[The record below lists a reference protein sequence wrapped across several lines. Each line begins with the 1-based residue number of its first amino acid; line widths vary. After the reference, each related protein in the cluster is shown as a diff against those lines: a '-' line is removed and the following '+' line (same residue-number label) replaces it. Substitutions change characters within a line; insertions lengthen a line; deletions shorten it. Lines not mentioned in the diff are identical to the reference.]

1 MRMRNITLIIL
12 SILLFGCSSKNETDE
27 FLIPHYSLTVINTS
41 SFLISLDYA
50 NNFNIEHSENY
61 TTLSIF
67 SPWDNAGVLY
77 TYYLVKNDTIKTP
90 NDGVKIKVP
99 LQNIAVNSCSHVAY
113 IDALGLATKIV
124 ASTDPGYVYNENF
137 RNLFEAGKIENLGGS
152 YDMNF
157 EKILKVSPE
166 VLMVTGFK
174 GVDNMAI
181 RAQEAGIPVVYNYEW
196 VEKTVLGRAE
206 WIKFFGELF
215 DCRDKADSIFNEIK
229 TEYLRCAELA
239 GSATNKP
246 KVLSGA
252 PYKGTWYIPGG
263 QTFMAEF
270 YRNSGMDYF
279 YKDNKD
285 NFSLALSL
293 ETVMGNFLSSDIWVG
308 VDAKTYEALAS
319 QDERLM
325 LFKPT
330 KNKKV
335 YHYLNRT
342 TTTGGNDFWES
353 AMLRP
358 DILLKDFIRI
368 AHPEQL
374 PDWELYY
381 LGELE

>member
-1 MRMRNITLIIL
+1 MRNVTLIIL
-12 SILLFGCSSKNETDE
+12 SILLFGCNKKAEDSQLLTPN
-27 FLIPHYSLTVINTS
+27 PSLLTN
-41 SFLISLDYA
+41 LDYA
-50 NNFNIEHSENY
+50 NNFNIEHLDNY
-61 TTLSIF
+61 TTLSIL
-67 SPWDNAGVLY
+67 SPWEADKVLY
-77 TYYLVKNDTIKTP
+77 TYYLVKNDTIQTP
-90 NDGVKIKVP
+90 KDGVKIKVP
-99 LQNIAVNSCSHVAY
+99 VDKIAVNSCSHVAY
-113 IDALGLATKIV
+113 IDALGLTAKIV

-137 RNLFEAGKIENLGGS
+137 RNLLSEEKIENLGGS

-215 DCRDKADSIFNEIK
+215 DLREKADSIFNEIK

-270 YRNSGMDYF
+270 YNNSGMDYF

-325 LFKPT
+325 LFKPAKT
-330 KNKKV
+330 KKV

-368 AHPEQL
+368 AHPELL

-381 LGELE
+381 LGTVE

>member
-1 MRMRNITLIIL
+1 MRMRNLTLIIL
-12 SILLFGCSSKNETDE
+12 SILLFGCNKKAEDSQLLTPN
-27 FLIPHYSLTVINTS
+27 PSLLTN
-41 SFLISLDYA
+41 LDYA
-50 NNFNIEHSENY
+50 NNFNIEHSDNY
-61 TTLSIF
+61 TTLSIL
-67 SPWDNAGVLY
+67 SPWEADKVLY
-77 TYYLVKNDTIKTP
+77 TYYLVKNDTIQTP
-90 NDGVKIKVP
+90 KDGVKIKVP
-99 LQNIAVNSCSHVAY
+99 VDKIAVNSCSHVAY
-113 IDALGLATKIV
+113 IDALGLTAKIV

-137 RNLFEAGKIENLGGS
+137 RNLLSEGKIENLGGS

-174 GVDNMAI
+174 GVDNMAL

-215 DCRDKADSIFNEIK
+215 DLREKADSIFNEIK

-270 YRNSGMDYF
+270 YNNSGMDYF

-325 LFKPT
+325 LFKPAKT
-330 KNKKV
+330 KKV

-368 AHPEQL
+368 AHPELL

>member
-1 MRMRNITLIIL
+1 MRNCILLIL
-12 SILLFGCSSKNETDE
+12 SLLLFGCTTTSEELGVRSEELGVRGEE
-27 FLIPHYSLTVINTS
+27 FAENFIIKQDSL
-41 SFLISLDYA
+41 
-50 NNFNIEHSENY
+50 Y
-61 TTLSIF
+61 TTISII
-67 SPWDNAGVLY
+67 SPWEAGKVLY
-77 TYYLVKNDTIKTP
+77 TYYLVKNDTIQTP
-90 NDGVKIKVP
+90 NGGVKIRVP
-99 LQNIAVNSCSHVAY
+99 LENIAVNSCSHVAY
-113 IDALGLATKIV
+113 IDALGEIEKMV

-137 RNLFEAGKIENLGGS
+137 RNLLDAGKIENLGGS

-157 EKILKVSPE
+157 EKILKVSPK

-174 GVDNMAI
+174 GVDNMAV
-181 RAQEAGIPVVYNYEW
+181 RAQESGIPVVYNYEW
-196 VEKTVLGRAE
+196 IEKTVLGRAE
-206 WIKFFGELF
+206 WIKVFGELF
-215 DCRDKADSIFNEIK
+215 DERDKADSIFNEIK

-239 GSATNKP
+239 GDAENKP

-293 ETVMGNFLSSDIWVG
+293 ETVMGNFLNADIWVG
-308 VDAKTYEALAS
+308 VDVKTYEQLAA

-325 LFKPT
+325 LFKPA

-335 YHYLNRT
+335 YHYLSRT

-368 AHPEQL
+368 ANPELL

-381 LGELE
+381 LGKLE

>member
-1 MRMRNITLIIL
+1 MRNVTLIIL
-12 SILLFGCSSKNETDE
+12 SILLFGCNKKAEDSQLLTPN
-27 FLIPHYSLTVINTS
+27 PSLLTN
-41 SFLISLDYA
+41 LDYA
-50 NNFNIEHSENY
+50 NNFNIEHSDNY
-61 TTLSIF
+61 TTLSIL
-67 SPWDNAGVLY
+67 SPWEADKVLY
-77 TYYLVKNDTIKTP
+77 TYYLVKNDTIQTP
-90 NDGVKIKVP
+90 KDGVKIKVP
-99 LQNIAVNSCSHVAY
+99 VDKIAVNSCSHVAY
-113 IDALGLATKIV
+113 IDALGLTAKIV

-137 RNLFEAGKIENLGGS
+137 RNLLSEEKIENLGGS

-174 GVDNMAI
+174 GVDNMAL
-181 RAQEAGIPVVYNYEW
+181 RAQEAGITVVYNYEW

-215 DCRDKADSIFNEIK
+215 DLREKADSIFNEIK

-252 PYKGTWYIPGG
+252 PYKGTCYIPGG

-270 YRNSGMDYF
+270 YNNSGMDYF

-325 LFKPT
+325 LFKPAKT
-330 KNKKV
+330 KKV

-358 DILLKDFIRI
+358 DILLKDFIYI
-368 AHPEQL
+368 AHPDLL
-374 PDWELYY
+374 PNWELYY

>member
-1 MRMRNITLIIL
+1 
-12 SILLFGCSSKNETDE
+12 
-27 FLIPHYSLTVINTS
+27 
-41 SFLISLDYA
+41 
-50 NNFNIEHSENY
+50 
-61 TTLSIF
+61 
-67 SPWDNAGVLY
+67 
-77 TYYLVKNDTIKTP
+77 
-90 NDGVKIKVP
+90 
-99 LQNIAVNSCSHVAY
+99 
-113 IDALGLATKIV
+113 
-124 ASTDPGYVYNENF
+124 
-137 RNLFEAGKIENLGGS
+137 
-152 YDMNF
+152 MNF

-174 GVDNMAI
+174 GVDNMAL

-215 DCRDKADSIFNEIK
+215 DLREKADSIFNEIK

-270 YRNSGMDYF
+270 YNNSGMDYF

-285 NFSLALSL
+285 NFSIALSL

-325 LFKPT
+325 LFKPAKT
-330 KNKKV
+330 KKV

-368 AHPEQL
+368 AHPELL

>member
-1 MRMRNITLIIL
+1 MRMRNVTLILL
-12 SILLFGCSSKNETDE
+12 SILLFGCNKKAEDSQLLTPN
-27 FLIPHYSLTVINTS
+27 LSLLTN
-41 SFLISLDYA
+41 LDYA
-50 NNFNIEHSENY
+50 NNFNIEHSDNY
-61 TTLSIF
+61 TTLSIL
-67 SPWDNAGVLY
+67 SPWEADKVLY
-77 TYYLVKNDTIKTP
+77 TYYLVKNDTIQTP
-90 NDGVKIKVP
+90 KDGVRIKVP
-99 LQNIAVNSCSHVAY
+99 VDKIAVNSCSHVAY
-113 IDALGLATKIV
+113 IDALGLTAKIV

-137 RNLFEAGKIENLGGS
+137 RNLLSEGKIENLGGS

-215 DCRDKADSIFNEIK
+215 DLREKADSIFNEIK

-270 YRNSGMDYF
+270 YNNSGMDYF

-308 VDAKTYEALAS
+308 VDAKTFEALAS

-325 LFKPT
+325 LFKPAKT
-330 KNKKV
+330 KKV

-358 DILLKDFIRI
+358 DILLKDFIYI
-368 AHPEQL
+368 AHPDLL
-374 PDWELYY
+374 PDWQLYY
-381 LGELE
+381 LGEVQ

>member
-1 MRMRNITLIIL
+1 MRMRNVTLIIL
-12 SILLFGCSSKNETDE
+12 SILLFGCNKKAEDSQLLTPN
-27 FLIPHYSLTVINTS
+27 PSLLTN
-41 SFLISLDYA
+41 LDYA
-50 NNFNIEHSENY
+50 NNFNIEHLDNY
-61 TTLSIF
+61 TTLSIL
-67 SPWDNAGVLY
+67 SPWEADKVLY
-77 TYYLVKNDTIKTP
+77 TYYLVKNDTIQTP
-90 NDGVKIKVP
+90 KDGVKIKVP
-99 LQNIAVNSCSHVAY
+99 VDKIAVNSCSHVAY
-113 IDALGLATKIV
+113 IDALGLTAKIV

-137 RNLFEAGKIENLGGS
+137 RNLLSERKIENLGGS

-166 VLMVTGFK
+166 VLMVTGFQ
-174 GVDNMAI
+174 GVDNMAL

-215 DCRDKADSIFNEIK
+215 DLREKADSIFNEIK

-270 YRNSGMDYF
+270 YNNSGMDYF

-325 LFKPT
+325 LFKPAKT
-330 KNKKV
+330 KKV

-358 DILLKDFIRI
+358 DILLKDFIHI
-368 AHPEQL
+368 AHPELL

>member
-1 MRMRNITLIIL
+1 MRMRNVTLIIL
-12 SILLFGCSSKNETDE
+12 SILLFGCNKKAEDSQLLTPN
-27 FLIPHYSLTVINTS
+27 PSLLTN
-41 SFLISLDYA
+41 LDYA
-50 NNFNIEHSENY
+50 NNFNIEHLDNY
-61 TTLSIF
+61 TTLSIL
-67 SPWDNAGVLY
+67 SPWEVDKVLY
-77 TYYLVKNDTIKTP
+77 TYYLVKNDTIQTP
-90 NDGVKIKVP
+90 KDGVKIKVP
-99 LQNIAVNSCSHVAY
+99 VDKIAVNSCSHVAY
-113 IDALGLATKIV
+113 IDALGLTAKIV

-137 RNLFEAGKIENLGGS
+137 RNLLSEGKIENLGGS

-215 DCRDKADSIFNEIK
+215 DLREKADSIFNEIK

-270 YRNSGMDYF
+270 YNNSGMDYF

-325 LFKPT
+325 LFKPAKT
-330 KNKKV
+330 KKV

-358 DILLKDFIRI
+358 DILLKDFIYI
-368 AHPEQL
+368 AHPDLL
-374 PDWELYY
+374 PDWQLYY
-381 LGELE
+381 LGEVQ

>member
-1 MRMRNITLIIL
+1 MRNFIL
-12 SILLFGCSSKNETDE
+12 YILLSVLLLSCTTKSEELGVRSEELGVRSEE
-27 FLIPHYSLTVINTS
+27 FAENFKINK
-41 SFLISLDYA
+41 D
-50 NNFNIEHSENY
+50 SENY
-61 TTLSIF
+61 TTLSIL
-67 SPWDNAGVLY
+67 SPWEADKVLY
-77 TYYLVKNDTIKTP
+77 TYYLVKNDIIQTP
-90 NDGVKIKVP
+90 KDGVKIKVP
-99 LQNIAVNSCSHVAY
+99 VDKIAVNSCSHVAY
-113 IDALGLATKIV
+113 VDALGLTAKIV

-137 RNLFEAGKIENLGGS
+137 RNLLSEEKIENLGGS

-215 DCRDKADSIFNEIK
+215 DLREKADSIFNEIK

-270 YRNSGMDYF
+270 YNNSGMDYF

-325 LFKPT
+325 LFKPAKT
-330 KNKKV
+330 KKV

-368 AHPEQL
+368 AHPELL

>member
-1 MRMRNITLIIL
+1 MRNVTLIIL
-12 SILLFGCSSKNETDE
+12 SILLFGCNKKAEDSQLLTPN
-27 FLIPHYSLTVINTS
+27 PSLLTN
-41 SFLISLDYA
+41 LDYA
-50 NNFNIEHSENY
+50 NNFNIEHLDNY
-61 TTLSIF
+61 TTLSIL
-67 SPWDNAGVLY
+67 SPWEADKVLY
-77 TYYLVKNDTIKTP
+77 TYYLVKNDTIQTP
-90 NDGVKIKVP
+90 KDGVKIKVP
-99 LQNIAVNSCSHVAY
+99 VDKIAVNSCSHVAY
-113 IDALGLATKIV
+113 IDALGLTAKIV

-137 RNLFEAGKIENLGGS
+137 RNLLSERKIENLGGS

-174 GVDNMAI
+174 GVDNMAL
-181 RAQEAGIPVVYNYEW
+181 RAQEAGIPMVYNYEW

-215 DCRDKADSIFNEIK
+215 DLREKADSIFNEIK

-270 YRNSGMDYF
+270 YNNSGMDYF

-308 VDAKTYEALAS
+308 VDTKTYEALAS

-325 LFKPT
+325 LFKPAKT
-330 KNKKV
+330 KKV

-358 DILLKDFIRI
+358 DILLKDFIYI
-368 AHPEQL
+368 AHPDLL
-374 PDWELYY
+374 PDWQLYY
-381 LGELE
+381 LGEVQ

>member
-1 MRMRNITLIIL
+1 MRMRNLTLIIL
-12 SILLFGCSSKNETDE
+12 SILLFGCNKKAEDSQ
-27 FLIPHYSLTVINTS
+27 FLTPNPSLLTN
-41 SFLISLDYA
+41 LDYA
-50 NNFNIEHSENY
+50 NNFNIEHLDNY
-61 TTLSIF
+61 TTLSIL
-67 SPWDNAGVLY
+67 SPWEADKVLY
-77 TYYLVKNDTIKTP
+77 TYYLVKNDTIQTP
-90 NDGVKIKVP
+90 KDGVKIKVP
-99 LQNIAVNSCSHVAY
+99 VDKIAVNSCSHVAY
-113 IDALGLATKIV
+113 IDALGLTAKIV
-124 ASTDPGYVYNENF
+124 ASTDPGYVYNENV
-137 RNLFEAGKIENLGGS
+137 RNLLSERKIENLGGS

-174 GVDNMAI
+174 GVDNMAL
-181 RAQEAGIPVVYNYEW
+181 RVQEAGIPVVYNYEW

-215 DCRDKADSIFNEIK
+215 DLREKADSIFNEIK

-270 YRNSGMDYF
+270 YNNSGMDYF

-308 VDAKTYEALAS
+308 VDAQTYEALAS

-325 LFKPT
+325 LFKPAKT
-330 KNKKV
+330 KKV

-368 AHPEQL
+368 AHPELL

>member
-1 MRMRNITLIIL
+1 MRMRNVTLIIL
-12 SILLFGCSSKNETDE
+12 SILLFGCNKKAEDSQLLTPN
-27 FLIPHYSLTVINTS
+27 PSLLTN
-41 SFLISLDYA
+41 LDYA
-50 NNFNIEHSENY
+50 NNFNIEHLENY
-61 TTLSIF
+61 TTLSIL
-67 SPWDNAGVLY
+67 SPWEADKVLY
-77 TYYLVKNDTIKTP
+77 TYYLVKNDTIQTP
-90 NDGVKIKVP
+90 KDGVKIKVP
-99 LQNIAVNSCSHVAY
+99 VDKIAVNSCSHVAY
-113 IDALGLATKIV
+113 IDALGLTAKIV

-137 RNLFEAGKIENLGGS
+137 RNQLSEGKIENLGGS

-166 VLMVTGFK
+166 VLMVTGFQ
-174 GVDNMAI
+174 GVDNMAL

-215 DCRDKADSIFNEIK
+215 DLREKADSIFNEIK

-270 YRNSGMDYF
+270 YNNSGMDYF

-325 LFKPT
+325 LFKPAKT
-330 KNKKV
+330 KKV

-368 AHPEQL
+368 AHPELL

>member
-1 MRMRNITLIIL
+1 MRMRNLTLIIL
-12 SILLFGCSSKNETDE
+12 SILLFGCNKKAEDSQ
-27 FLIPHYSLTVINTS
+27 FLTPNPSLLTN
-41 SFLISLDYA
+41 LDYA
-50 NNFNIEHSENY
+50 NNFNIEHLDNY
-61 TTLSIF
+61 TTLSIL
-67 SPWDNAGVLY
+67 SPWEADKVLY
-77 TYYLVKNDTIKTP
+77 TYYLVKNDTIQTP
-90 NDGVKIKVP
+90 KGGVKIKVP
-99 LQNIAVNSCSHVAY
+99 VDKIAVNSCSHVAY
-113 IDALGLATKIV
+113 VDAFGLTAKIV

-137 RNLFEAGKIENLGGS
+137 RNLLLEGKIENLGGS

-157 EKILKVSPE
+157 EKILNVSPE

-174 GVDNMAI
+174 GVDNMAL

-215 DCRDKADSIFNEIK
+215 DLREKADSIFNEIK

-270 YRNSGMDYF
+270 YNNSGMDYF

-325 LFKPT
+325 LFKPAKT
-330 KNKKV
+330 KKV

-368 AHPEQL
+368 AHPELL

-381 LGELE
+381 LGTVE

>member
-1 MRMRNITLIIL
+1 MRNVTLIIL
-12 SILLFGCSSKNETDE
+12 SILLFGCNKKAEDSQLLTPN
-27 FLIPHYSLTVINTS
+27 PSLLTN
-41 SFLISLDYA
+41 LDYA
-50 NNFNIEHSENY
+50 NNFNIEHLENY
-61 TTLSIF
+61 TTLSIL
-67 SPWDNAGVLY
+67 SPWEADKVLY
-77 TYYLVKNDTIKTP
+77 TYYLVKNDTIQTP
-90 NDGVKIKVP
+90 KDGVKIKVP
-99 LQNIAVNSCSHVAY
+99 VDKIAVNSCSHVAY
-113 IDALGLATKIV
+113 IDALGLTAKIV

-137 RNLFEAGKIENLGGS
+137 RNQLSEGKIENLGGS

-166 VLMVTGFK
+166 VLMVTGFQ
-174 GVDNMAI
+174 GVDNMAL

-215 DCRDKADSIFNEIK
+215 DLREKADSIFNEIK

-270 YRNSGMDYF
+270 YNNSGMDYF

-325 LFKPT
+325 LFKPAKT
-330 KNKKV
+330 KKV

-368 AHPEQL
+368 AHPELL

>member
-1 MRMRNITLIIL
+1 MRMRNVTLIIL
-12 SILLFGCSSKNETDE
+12 SILLFGCNKKAEDSQLLTPN
-27 FLIPHYSLTVINTS
+27 PSLLTN
-41 SFLISLDYA
+41 LDYA
-50 NNFNIEHSENY
+50 NNFNIEHLDNY
-61 TTLSIF
+61 TTLSIL
-67 SPWDNAGVLY
+67 SPWEADKVLY
-77 TYYLVKNDTIKTP
+77 TYYLVKNDTIQTP
-90 NDGVKIKVP
+90 KDGVKIKVP
-99 LQNIAVNSCSHVAY
+99 VDKIAVNSCSHVAY
-113 IDALGLATKIV
+113 IDALGLTAKIV

-137 RNLFEAGKIENLGGS
+137 RNLLSERKIENLGGS

-215 DCRDKADSIFNEIK
+215 DLREKADSIFNEIK

-270 YRNSGMDYF
+270 YNNSGMDYF

-325 LFKPT
+325 LFKPAKT
-330 KNKKV
+330 KKV

-358 DILLKDFIRI
+358 DILLKDFIHI
-368 AHPEQL
+368 AHPELL

>member
-1 MRMRNITLIIL
+1 MRMRNVTLIIL
-12 SILLFGCSSKNETDE
+12 SILLFGCNKKAEDSQLLTPN
-27 FLIPHYSLTVINTS
+27 PSLLTN
-41 SFLISLDYA
+41 LDYA
-50 NNFNIEHSENY
+50 NNFNIEHSDNY
-61 TTLSIF
+61 TTLSIL
-67 SPWDNAGVLY
+67 SPWEADKVLY
-77 TYYLVKNDTIKTP
+77 TYYLVKNDTIQTP
-90 NDGVKIKVP
+90 KDGVKIKVP
-99 LQNIAVNSCSHVAY
+99 VDKIAVNSCSHVAY
-113 IDALGLATKIV
+113 IDALGLTAKIV

-137 RNLFEAGKIENLGGS
+137 RNLLSEEKIENLGGS

-181 RAQEAGIPVVYNYEW
+181 RAQEAEIPVVYNYEW

-215 DCRDKADSIFNEIK
+215 DLREKADSIFNEIK
-229 TEYLRCAELA
+229 IEYLRCAELA

-270 YRNSGMDYF
+270 YNNSGMDYF

-325 LFKPT
+325 LFKPAKT
-330 KNKKV
+330 KKV

-368 AHPEQL
+368 AHPELL
-374 PDWELYY
+374 PDWNLYY
-381 LGELE
+381 LGALE

>member
-1 MRMRNITLIIL
+1 M
-12 SILLFGCSSKNETDE
+12 
-27 FLIPHYSLTVINTS
+27 
-41 SFLISLDYA
+41 
-50 NNFNIEHSENY
+50 
-61 TTLSIF
+61 
-67 SPWDNAGVLY
+67 
-77 TYYLVKNDTIKTP
+77 
-90 NDGVKIKVP
+90 
-99 LQNIAVNSCSHVAY
+99 
-113 IDALGLATKIV
+113 
-124 ASTDPGYVYNENF
+124 
-137 RNLFEAGKIENLGGS
+137 
-152 YDMNF
+152 
-157 EKILKVSPE
+157 
-166 VLMVTGFK
+166 
-174 GVDNMAI
+174 
-181 RAQEAGIPVVYNYEW
+181 
-196 VEKTVLGRAE
+196 LGRAE

-215 DCRDKADSIFNEIK
+215 DLREKADSIFNEIK

-239 GSATNKP
+239 GGATNKP

-270 YRNSGMDYF
+270 YNNSGMDYF

-308 VDAKTYEALAS
+308 VDVKTYEALAS

-325 LFKPT
+325 LFKPAKT
-330 KNKKV
+330 QKV

-368 AHPEQL
+368 AHPELL

>member
-1 MRMRNITLIIL
+1 MRMRNVTLIIL
-12 SILLFGCSSKNETDE
+12 SILLFGCNKKAEDSQLLTPN
-27 FLIPHYSLTVINTS
+27 PSLLTN
-41 SFLISLDYA
+41 LDYA
-50 NNFNIEHSENY
+50 NNFNIEHSEKY

-113 IDALGLATKIV
+113 IDALGLATKII

-137 RNLFEAGKIENLGGS
+137 RNLLEAGKIENLGGS

-174 GVDNMAI
+174 GVDNMAL
-181 RAQEAGIPVVYNYEW
+181 RAQEAGLPVVYNYEW

-215 DCRDKADSIFNEIK
+215 DLREKADSIFNEIK
-229 TEYLRCAELA
+229 IEYLRCAELA

-270 YRNSGMDYF
+270 YNNSGMDYF

-325 LFKPT
+325 LFKPAKT
-330 KNKKV
+330 KKV
-335 YHYLNRT
+335 FHYLNRT

-368 AHPEQL
+368 AHPELL
-374 PDWELYY
+374 PDWNLYY
-381 LGELE
+381 LGALE

>member
-1 MRMRNITLIIL
+1 MRNVTLIIL
-12 SILLFGCSSKNETDE
+12 SILLFGCNKKAEDSQLQTPN
-27 FLIPHYSLTVINTS
+27 PSLQTN
-41 SFLISLDYA
+41 LDYA
-50 NNFNIEHSENY
+50 NNFNIEHLDNY
-61 TTLSIF
+61 TTLSIL
-67 SPWDNAGVLY
+67 SPWEADKVLY

-90 NDGVKIKVP
+90 KDGVKIKVP
-99 LQNIAVNSCSHVAY
+99 VDKIAVNSCSHVAY
-113 IDALGLATKIV
+113 IDALGLTAKIV

-137 RNLFEAGKIENLGGS
+137 RNLLSEGKIENLGGS

-215 DCRDKADSIFNEIK
+215 DIRDKADSIFNEIK

-270 YRNSGMDYF
+270 YNNSGMDYF

-325 LFKPT
+325 LFKPAKT
-330 KNKKV
+330 KKV

-368 AHPEQL
+368 AHPELL

>member
-1 MRMRNITLIIL
+1 MRNCILFTLSL
-12 SILLFGCSSKNETDE
+12 LLFSCASKIDE
-27 FLIPHYSLTVINTS
+27 NQNQVTTN
-41 SFLISLDYA
+41 LDFA

-61 TTLSIF
+61 TTLSII

-77 TYYLVKNDTIKTP
+77 TYYLVKHDSIKTP
-90 NDGVKIKVP
+90 ENGVKIQVP
-99 LQNIAVNSCSHVAY
+99 LQNIAINSCSHVAY
-113 IDALGLATKIV
+113 IDALGKTDKIV
-124 ASTDPGYVYNENF
+124 ASTDPNYVYSENF
-137 RNLFEAGKIENLGGS
+137 TDLLAEGKIENLGGS

-157 EKILKVSPE
+157 EKILKVNPN

-174 GVDNMAI
+174 GVDNTAV
-181 RAQEAGIPVVYNYEW
+181 RVKEVGIPVFYNYEW
-196 VEKTVLGRAE
+196 VEKSVLGRAE
-206 WIKFFGELF
+206 WIKVFGELF
-215 DCRDKADSIFNEIK
+215 CQRDKADSIFNEIK

-239 GSATNKP
+239 GNTVNKP

-279 YKDNKD
+279 YNENKD

-308 VDAKTYEALAS
+308 VDVKTYEQLAA

-325 LFKPT
+325 LFKPV
-330 KNKKV
+330 KAKKV
-335 YHYLNRT
+335 YHYLNRVT
-342 TTTGGNDFWES
+342 STGGNDFWES

-358 DILLKDFIRI
+358 DILLKDFIYI
-368 AHPEQL
+368 SHPKLL
-374 PDWELYY
+374 PDWTLYY
-381 LGELE
+381 LGELK

>member
-1 MRMRNITLIIL
+1 MRNFIL
-12 SILLFGCSSKNETDE
+12 YILLSVLLLSCTTKSEELGVRSEELGVRSEE
-27 FLIPHYSLTVINTS
+27 FAENFKINK
-41 SFLISLDYA
+41 D
-50 NNFNIEHSENY
+50 SENY

-137 RNLFEAGKIENLGGS
+137 RNLLEAGKIENLGGS

>member
-1 MRMRNITLIIL
+1 MRNVTLIIL
-12 SILLFGCSSKNETDE
+12 SILLFGCNKKAEDSQLLTPN
-27 FLIPHYSLTVINTS
+27 PSLLTN
-41 SFLISLDYA
+41 LDYA
-50 NNFNIEHSENY
+50 NNFNIEHSEKY

-113 IDALGLATKIV
+113 IDALGLATKII

-137 RNLFEAGKIENLGGS
+137 RNLLEAGKIENLGGS

-181 RAQEAGIPVVYNYEW
+181 RAQEAEIPVVYNYEW

-206 WIKFFGELF
+206 WVKFFGELF
-215 DCRDKADSIFNEIK
+215 DLREKADSIFNEIK

-270 YRNSGMDYF
+270 YNNSGMDYF

-325 LFKPT
+325 LFKPAKT
-330 KNKKV
+330 KKV

-368 AHPEQL
+368 AHPELL
-374 PDWELYY
+374 PDWNLYY
-381 LGELE
+381 LGALE

>member
-1 MRMRNITLIIL
+1 MRNVTLIIL
-12 SILLFGCSSKNETDE
+12 SILLFGCNKKAEDSQLLTPN
-27 FLIPHYSLTVINTS
+27 PSLLTN
-41 SFLISLDYA
+41 LDYA
-50 NNFNIEHSENY
+50 NNFNIEHSDNY
-61 TTLSIF
+61 TTLSIL
-67 SPWDNAGVLY
+67 SPWEADKVLY
-77 TYYLVKNDTIKTP
+77 TYYLVKNDTIQTP
-90 NDGVKIKVP
+90 KDGVKIKVP
-99 LQNIAVNSCSHVAY
+99 VDKIAVNSCSHVAY
-113 IDALGLATKIV
+113 IDALGLTAKIV

-137 RNLFEAGKIENLGGS
+137 RNLLSEEKIENLGGS

-215 DCRDKADSIFNEIK
+215 DLREKADSIFNEIK
-229 TEYLRCAELA
+229 IEYLRCAELA

-263 QTFMAEF
+263 KTFMAEF
-270 YRNSGMDYF
+270 YNNSGMDYF

-325 LFKPT
+325 LFKPAKT
-330 KNKKV
+330 KKV

-368 AHPEQL
+368 AHPDLL
-374 PDWELYY
+374 PDWKLYY
-381 LGELE
+381 LGILE

>member
-1 MRMRNITLIIL
+1 MRNVTLIIL
-12 SILLFGCSSKNETDE
+12 SILLFGCNKKAEDSQLLTPN
-27 FLIPHYSLTVINTS
+27 PSLLTN
-41 SFLISLDYA
+41 LDYA
-50 NNFNIEHSENY
+50 NNFNIEHLDNY
-61 TTLSIF
+61 TTLSIL
-67 SPWDNAGVLY
+67 SPWEADKVLY
-77 TYYLVKNDTIKTP
+77 TYYLVKNDTIQTP
-90 NDGVKIKVP
+90 KDGVKIKVP
-99 LQNIAVNSCSHVAY
+99 VDKIAVNSCSHVAY
-113 IDALGLATKIV
+113 IDALGLTAKIV
-124 ASTDPGYVYNENF
+124 ASTDPGYVYNENV
-137 RNLFEAGKIENLGGS
+137 RNLLSERKIENLGGS

-166 VLMVTGFK
+166 VLMVTGFQ
-174 GVDNMAI
+174 GVDNMAL

-215 DCRDKADSIFNEIK
+215 DLREKADSIFNEIK

-239 GSATNKP
+239 GGATNKP

-270 YRNSGMDYF
+270 YNNSGMDYF

-308 VDAKTYEALAS
+308 VDVKTYEALAS

-325 LFKPT
+325 LFKPAKT
-330 KNKKV
+330 KKV

-368 AHPEQL
+368 AHPELL

>member
-1 MRMRNITLIIL
+1 MRMRNVTLIIL
-12 SILLFGCSSKNETDE
+12 SILLFGCNKKAEDSQLLTPN
-27 FLIPHYSLTVINTS
+27 PSLLTN
-41 SFLISLDYA
+41 LDYA
-50 NNFNIEHSENY
+50 NNFNIEHSDNY
-61 TTLSIF
+61 TTLSIL
-67 SPWDNAGVLY
+67 SPWEADKVLY
-77 TYYLVKNDTIKTP
+77 TYYLVKNDTIQTP
-90 NDGVKIKVP
+90 KDGVKIKVP
-99 LQNIAVNSCSHVAY
+99 VDKIAVNSCSHVAY
-113 IDALGLATKIV
+113 IDALGLTAKIV

-137 RNLFEAGKIENLGGS
+137 RNLLSEEKIENLGGS

-174 GVDNMAI
+174 GVDNMAL
-181 RAQEAGIPVVYNYEW
+181 RAQEAGLPVVYNYEW

-215 DCRDKADSIFNEIK
+215 DLREKADSIFNEIK
-229 TEYLRCAELA
+229 IEYLRCAELA

-270 YRNSGMDYF
+270 YNNSGMDYF

-308 VDAKTYEALAS
+308 VDAKTYEELAS

-325 LFKPT
+325 LFKPAKT
-330 KNKKV
+330 KKV

-368 AHPEQL
+368 AHPELLQ
-374 PDWELYY
+374 DWNLYY
-381 LGELE
+381 LGALE

>member
-1 MRMRNITLIIL
+1 MRNCIIL
-12 SILLFGCSSKNETDE
+12 ILSLLLFACTANEELGVRSEELGDRSEE
-27 FLIPHYSLTVINTS
+27 F
-41 SFLISLDYA
+41 A
-50 NNFNIEHSENY
+50 ENFRIEKDSAY
-61 TTLSIF
+61 TKLSII

-77 TYYLVKNDTIKTP
+77 TYYLVKNDSIQTP
-90 NDGVKIKVP
+90 AGGVKIKVP
-99 LQNIAVNSCSHVAY
+99 IQNIAVNSCSHVAY
-113 IDALGLATKIV
+113 IDALGEIEKMV
-124 ASTDPGYVYNENF
+124 ASTDPEYVYNENF
-137 RNLFEAGKIENLGGS
+137 RNLLSEGKIENLGGS

-157 EKILKVSPE
+157 EKILKVSPN

-181 RAQEAGIPVVYNYEW
+181 RTQEAGIPVIYNYEW

-239 GSATNKP
+239 NSAENKP
-246 KVLSGA
+246 KVLSGS

-270 YRNSGMDYF
+270 YNNSGMDYF

-293 ETVMGNFLSSDIWVG
+293 ETIMGNFLSSDIWVG
-308 VDAKTYEALAS
+308 VDAKTYEALAA
-319 QDERLM
+319 QDERL
-325 LFKPT
+325 LIFKPA

-342 TTTGGNDFWES
+342 TETGGNDFWES

-368 AHPEQL
+368 AHPELL
-374 PDWELYY
+374 PDWKFYY